1 MDLYLWA
8 QAQLTL
14 NRFQKQYFG
23 GMNERQETIYSGES
37 DPLFKDRRE
46 GRRSRKPDLA
56 NTQAVTQKRYPAQQ
70 TG

>member
-23 GMNERQETIYSGES
+23 GMNDQQETFYLGES
-37 DPLFKDRRE
+37 DPLFRDRRD
-46 GRRSRKPDLA
+46 GKRYRQPDLA
-56 NTQAVTQKRYPAQQ
+56 NTQEIPQKRYPAHQ

>member
-23 GMNERQETIYSGES
+23 GMNERQENINSGES
-37 DPLFKDRRE
+37 DPLFSDPRGDRRY
-46 GRRSRKPDLA
+46 RKPDLA
-56 NTQAVTQKRYPAQQ
+56 NAQEVPQKGYPAHQ